1 MNIESIS
8 FHNNRQ
14 ELKEALRK
22 LVLSTEPR
30 IFATAVFNDYA
41 SPERGRAAMKRL
53 HAKID
58 LKLFGRYFYKTTP
71 EKRTFFFAFPENIN
85 SNLHFHLLI
94 RPPQDRTERL
104 LAVAPHIWKT
114 ICPQG
119 NLKLDLLSS
128 EEDRQKV
135 SFYSTK
141 DSFIEKNFE
150 HFIISS
156 EFCS

>member
-8 FHNNRQ
+8 FYNNRQ
-14 ELKEALRK
+14 ELKEALRT
-22 LVLSTEPR
+22 LVLSTEPKV
-30 IFATAVFNDYA
+30 FATAVFNDYA

-58 LKLFGRYFYKTTP
+58 LKLFGRYFYKTAAK
-71 EKRTFFFAFPENIN
+71 KRTFFFAFPENIS
-85 SNLHFHLLI
+85 SNLHYHLLV
-94 RPPQDRTERL
+94 RPPANKIERFIN
-104 LAVAPHIWKT
+104 VAPKVWQD

-119 NLKLDLLSS
+119 NLKLALLST

-141 DSFIEKNFE
+141 DTFIEKNFE
-150 HFIISS
+150 NFIISS